1 MLSGLAIKLALA
13 FGLMS
18 AIGGG
23 VMYVKL
29 LQARLDL
36 AVENQAKL
44 EGVVTAQKE
53 VFDRQTA
60 DIEKMRK
67 LNDEVNKQFAAA
79 AKEKDNLQRRFNQ
92 TAGGNS
98 RDIGALAIQR
108 PALTEAAI
116 NTTTKYIMR
125 CVEIATGDALRETDK
140 SNNICPDL
148 VK

>member
-1 MLSGLAIKLALA
+1 MFSGLAIKLALA